1 LSEQLP
7 QPSGGAW
14 QTWANRLT
22 QHLKRTRNLL
32 GHKGD
37 DERATEDGLLMW
49 ERDGKYPVVSKDLAW
64 WPLALGGG
72 QVHYAYI
79 VDTTIHAATTVDT
92 ATAITWN
99 TTVSNNGISIDGT
112 DASRINFT
120 KSGVFHITFTAEM
133 HSESANT
140 KTFYFWPRING
151 SDAPNTTMVDTL
163 HNNDQRKTICR
174 SAIFSVTA
182 GDYLQAMFATDDLD
196 ADLHGTSATAFS
208 PASPSV
214 TLSVLEV
221 VSS

>member
-1 LSEQLP
+1 MTDQIP
-7 QPSGGAW
+7 QPTSGEW
-14 QTWANRLT
+14 QIWANRLL
-22 QHLKRTRNLL
+22 QHMRRIRNLL

-37 DERATEDGLLMW
+37 EERATEDGLLMW
-49 ERDGKYPVVSKDLAW
+49 DRENKYPVVSKDLAW

-92 ATAITWN
+92 ATEITWN
-99 TTVSNNGISIDGT
+99 TEVSSNGISVDGT
-112 DASRINFT
+112 DSSKINFT

-133 HSESANT
+133 HSESAST

-151 SDAPNTTMVDTL
+151 TNAPNTTMVDTL
-163 HNNDQRKTICR
+163 HNNNQRKTICR
-174 SAIFSVTA
+174 SAVFSVSA

-196 ADLHGTSATAFS
+196 ADLHGTSATAFA

-214 TLSVLEV
+214 TLSVIEV
-221 VSS
+221 TTS

>member
-1 LSEQLP
+1 
-7 QPSGGAW
+7 
-14 QTWANRLT
+14 
-22 QHLKRTRNLL
+22 
-32 GHKGD
+32 
-37 DERATEDGLLMW
+37 MW
-49 ERDGKYPVVSKDLAW
+49 ERDGKYPVISKDLAW

-79 VDTTIHAATTVDT
+79 VDTTIHAAATINT
-92 ATAITWN
+92 ATEITWN
-99 TTVSNNGISIDGT
+99 TTMSANGISVDGT
-112 DASRINFT
+112 DSSKINFT

-133 HSESANT
+133 HSESAST

-151 SDAPNTTMVDTL
+151 TNAPNTTMVDTL

-196 ADLHGTSATAFS
+196 ADLHGSAATAFS